1 MLLSK
6 LESGFLLL
14 QTPQGPVAVEPSSF
28 WERVYL
34 LWTFRNFRE
43 LSPLLLN
50 ARQTA
55 LINKLFFEHAAV
67 VPQGYEPGLQIGVV
81 EDFVPSAIESYPTP
95 AAKTDAA
102 PTMKTKLPEQAAGQD
117 VAPRVIPIAAWPAM
131 SFDGH
136 PAAEEG
142 IAGGESAASDGAE
155 IAPRRL
161 PRRSFGS
168 IESSP
173 IVSRLR
179 HAWSNLRTY
188 KLVVPRRAVLKFA
201 GAIGVL
207 SLCVCFIV
215 AGYRVGAIS
224 GSHARNSPP
233 QRSRPDSPSAP
244 MPTPVAAIPTST
256 PEGPAEAIADPE
268 TEVKPAPEGP
278 AEAVED
284 PEAEV
289 KPAHRAPGDAVDD
302 PGAEVKPVPEAPVE
316 AVAESKAAAKPSP
329 AKRAFPVSTPRPT
342 MAPESAAPRATARVA
357 RSSGGS
363 YSAVLSRVPTPAPSR
378 RTTLA
383 LAPGSSGA
391 MERAAQNYFDLA
403 KQQMRQGN
411 YSAATANYRRAW
423 QIEETIAAAKG
434 REARARRAMQARNQI
449 IAKRRYA
456 CAQSWTTQG
465 CVASSIPNR

>member
-1 MLLSK
+1 MLLNK

-55 LINKLFFEHAAV
+55 LINKLFLEHAAV

-81 EDFVPSAIESYPTP
+81 EDFVPSAGEIGAMP
-95 AAKTDAA
+95 AAKTDATA
-102 PTMKTKLPEQAAGQD
+102 AMKTKLPEGEAGRN

-131 SFDGH
+131 RFDGP
-136 PAAEEG
+136 PAASEEKAEKEG
-142 IAGGESAASDGAE
+142 AATERAE
-155 IAPRRL
+155 LAPEIV
-161 PRRSFGS
+161 PDRSFRL
-168 IESSP
+168 
-173 IVSRLR
+173 IVSWLRL
-179 HAWSNLRTY
+179 AWSNLRTY
-188 KLVVPRRAVLKFA
+188 KLVMPRRATFGFA

-207 SLCVCFIV
+207 SLCACFIV
-215 AGYRVGAIS
+215 AGYRVGAVS
-224 GSHARNSPP
+224 GSHAHNSPP
-233 QRSRPDSPSAP
+233 QHSRPESPAAP
-244 MPTPVAAIPTST
+244 MPTPVAANPASA
-256 PEGPAEAIADPE
+256 PEEPAEAIDGPE
-268 TEVKPAPEGP
+268 AVVKPAS
-278 AEAVED
+278 
-284 PEAEV
+284 
-289 KPAHRAPGDAVDD
+289 HAPGDAVDD
-302 PGAEVKPVPEAPVE
+302 SQAEVKTAPEAPAE
-316 AVAESKAAAKPSP
+316 AIAEPKAAAKPSP
-329 AKRAFPVSTPRPT
+329 SKRAFPVSTSRPM
-342 MAPESAAPRATARVA
+342 MAPEPASPGATARVA

-363 YSAVLSRVPTPAPSR
+363 QSAARSRVPTPTSNG

-383 LAPGSSGA
+383 PGSPGA
-391 MERAAQNYFDLA
+391 MERSAQSYFDLA
-403 KQQMRQGN
+403 KRLMRMGN
-411 YSAATANYRRAW
+411 YPGATANYRRAW

-434 REARARRAMQARNQI
+434 REARARRAMQTRNGI

>member
-131 SFDGH
+131 RFDGP
-136 PAAEEG
+136 PAASEEK
-142 IAGGESAASDGAE
+142 AE
-155 IAPRRL
+155 KEGTATERAELAPEIV
-161 PRRSFGS
+161 PDRSFR
-168 IESSP
+168 P
-173 IVSRLR
+173 IVSWLRL
-179 HAWSNLRTY
+179 ASSNLRTY
-188 KLVVPRRAVLKFA
+188 KLVVPRRAMFGIA

-215 AGYRVGAIS
+215 AGYRVGAVS
-224 GSHARNSPP
+224 GSRARNSPP
-233 QRSRPDSPSAP
+233 QRSRPDSPAAP
-244 MPTPVAAIPTST
+244 MPTPVAASPASA

-268 TEVKPAPEGP
+268 AEVKPAP
-278 AEAVED
+278 
-284 PEAEV
+284 
-289 KPAHRAPGDAVDD
+289 RAPGDAVDD

-342 MAPESAAPRATARVA
+342 MAPEPASPGATAHVA